1 MNRASFS
8 DNEFTNKN
16 HIFHEPS
23 PQKIK
28 AKQIITMK
36 LINVFHKILQQSI
49 YHG

>member
-8 DNEFTNKN
+8 DNEFTNKSY
-16 HIFHEPS
+16 FSWTES
-23 PQKIK
+23 TKIK